1 MKIFITGGT
10 GFIGRRLTERL
21 VYRGHE
27 VSLLL
32 RNPSDAVSGG
42 TDRVNYIPGDIFDKE
57 ALIKG
62 MTGCDCIFHMAAY
75 TKPGSADPSIPY
87 KTNVMGTINVL
98 DAAAACG
105 VKKIVITS
113 TGGTM
118 GCSKN
123 GDMVC
128 ENTNPEPL
136 FNTDYEKT
144 KFEVEKIAKEY
155 SARGLDVVIV
165 NPTRVYGP
173 GKLSKSNSLTKI
185 IKLYMSGLWRILPG
199 NGDSIGNYVFIDD
212 VVEGHILAAVSGKKG
227 ERYILGGENLTFRE
241 VFKITGEVCGKKR
254 ILMPLP
260 LPFMKLIIKS
270 AFLISRLTGTP
281 PFITSDW
288 LDKYLHDWIIS
299 SDKAIAELGY
309 RITPFREGVEQTV
322 NWIRK
327 SGV

>member
-10 GFIGRRLTERL
+10 GFIGSRLTERL
-21 VYRGHE
+21 LSLRHE
-27 VSLLL
+27 VILLM
-32 RNPSDAVSGG
+32 RNPSMSFSDGS
-42 TDRVNYIPGDIFDKE
+42 DRVNYVQGDIFDKE

-62 MTGCDCIFHMAAY
+62 MTGCDCVFHMAAY
-75 TKPGSADPSIPY
+75 TKPGSADPALPY
-87 KTNVMGTINVL
+87 KTNVTGTINVL
-98 DAAAACG
+98 DAAALCS

-123 GDMVC
+123 GNTVC
-128 ENTNPEPL
+128 ENTNPEPR

-144 KFEVEKIAKEY
+144 KFEAEKIAKEY

-185 IKLYMSGLWRILPG
+185 IKMYMSGLWRILPG
-199 NGDSIGNYVFIDD
+199 NGDSIGNYVYIDD
-212 VVEGHILAAVSGKKG
+212 VVEGHILAATSGKKG

-241 VFKITGEVCGKKR
+241 LFDIVGEACGKRR
-254 ILMPLP
+254 IIFPLP
-260 LPFMKLIIKS
+260 VFLMKLIIKM
-270 AFLISRLTGTP
+270 AFLISRITGKS

-288 LDKYLHDWIIS
+288 LDKYLNDWIIS
-299 SDKAIAELGY
+299 SEKAASGLGY
-309 RITPFREGVEQTV
+309 RITPFREGAAKTV

-327 SGV
+327 SGL

>member
-10 GFIGRRLTERL
+10 GFIGGRLTEKL
-21 VYRGHE
+21 LSLGHE
-27 VSLLL
+27 VILLL
-32 RNPSDAVSGG
+32 RNPSAAFPEGNEKVS
-42 TDRVNYIPGDIFDKE
+42 YIHGDIFDRE

-62 MTGCDCIFHMAAY
+62 MTGCDWIFHMAAH
-75 TKPGSADPSIPY
+75 TKPGSADPSLPY
-87 KTNVMGTINVL
+87 KTNVTGTVNVL
-98 DAAAACG
+98 DAAALCG

-123 GDMVC
+123 GNIVNED
-128 ENTNPEPL
+128 TNPEPL

-144 KFEVEKIAKEY
+144 KFEAERIAKEY
-155 SARGLDVVIV
+155 SAIGLDVVIV

-185 IKLYMSGLWRILPG
+185 IKMYMSGFWRFLPG
-199 NGDSIGNYVFIDD
+199 NGDTVGNYVYIDD
-212 VVEGHILAAVSGKKG
+212 VVEGHILAAASGKNG

-241 VFKITGEVCGKKR
+241 LFGIVGEVCGKKR
-254 ILMPLP
+254 KLIPLP
-260 LPFMKLIIKS
+260 VFFMKLIVK
-270 AFLISRLTGTP
+270 AAYLISGLTQKP
-281 PFITSDW
+281 PFITGDW
-288 LDKYLHDWIIS
+288 LDKYLNNWIIS
-299 SDKAIAELGY
+299 SDKAIVGLGY
-309 RITPFREGVEQTV
+309 QITPFREGATKTI